1 MFSDGSFLLFFS
13 RQSHVI
19 QACVRLLFLL
29 FLRRR
34 SPQNSLCF
42 RPNNFYFF
50 FSNRK
55 RQRVSTISS
64 FYFFNATKTS
74 KFRLFKVRKQKIF
87 RTEFGT
93 KNDLRPSKPVFSHS
107 HGTPK
112 TGFRAPLPPKIFPA
126 TVCGTVE
133 SRCTPLSFCTFLI
146 KSQVFAL
153 MLRKIATFRDIF
165 LLF

>member
-1 MFSDGSFLLFFS
+1 M
-13 RQSHVI
+13 
-19 QACVRLLFLL
+19 
-29 FLRRR
+29 
-34 SPQNSLCF
+34 CF
-42 RPNNFYFF
+42 RPKNFYFF
-50 FSNRK
+50 FKSK
-55 RQRVSTISS
+55 TPISTLGN
-64 FYFFNATKTS
+64 FYFFIATKTS